1 MLSQHM
7 FSSRRLPGL
16 PCLLRLLAGVV
27 GGLLPLTASDATSA
41 SVNSSV
47 QRPRAE
53 VFAIQDPAATS
64 VFVPNA
70 AVVRRMVE
78 RGLMALAGKPTPSE
92 AWQSLLR
99 PNDVVGFKVNSAP
112 GEISGTRPVVVRALI
127 ETLKESGHASEKI
140 VIWDKRV
147 MDLRNAGWPEV
158 AARLGVRWLAAEEV
172 GWDPDPARAYE
183 KAILGRLVASDLEFS
198 RREDLNAGRR
208 SFVSKLLSQELSVII
223 PVTPVL
229 THTFGGVNGQLVG
242 LAFGSVDNSLRFQ
255 NNPSLLAEAVPEICA
270 LDDVL
275 PRVLF
280 GVSDALIC
288 QYRGQESLRLHN
300 TVVLNELRFSRD
312 PVALD
317 ALALDDLARARAS
330 SPYSVERPAE
340 TEVYVNAELLELG
353 ISDLKR
359 IDIRRP
365 D

>member
-1 MLSQHM
+1 MLSERM
-7 FSSRRLPGL
+7 FWSCRLPWL
-16 PCLLRLLAGVV
+16 PRLLLLAGALA
-27 GGLLPLTASDATSA
+27 GSPPLVATDTIPAPINPSA
-41 SVNSSV
+41 R
-47 QRPRAE
+47 RPRAE
-53 VFAIQDPAATS
+53 VFIIQDSAATS

-92 AWQSLLR
+92 AWRSLLR
-99 PNDVVGFKVNSAP
+99 TNDVVGFKVNSAP

-127 ETLKESGHASEKI
+127 ETLKESGHAAEKI
-140 VIWDKRV
+140 VIWDKRAA
-147 MDLRNAGWPEV
+147 DLRQAGWYEV
-158 AARLGVRWLAAEEV
+158 AASLGVRSVAAEEV
-172 GWDPDPARAYE
+172 GWDPDPQRAYE
-183 KAILGRLVASDLEFS
+183 KSVLGRLVAGDLEFN

-208 SFVSKLLSQELSVII
+208 SFVSKLLTQQLSVII

-229 THTFGGVNGQLVG
+229 THTLGGVNGQLVG

-300 TVVLNELRFSRD
+300 TVVLNELRFSLD

-353 ISDLKR
+353 VSDLKR
-359 IDIRRP
+359 IDVRRSN
-365 D
+365 